1 MRSGGHAGRG
11 NVSLMKAPTDLDTRR
26 FSAGRPP
33 VVLLG
38 GLNVVRALGLA
49 RVPVVVASSTS
60 DELAFASRYC
70 RGRILLPS
78 LGDRRAVADS
88 LLRAGARLAQS
99 VGQRIPLFYSN
110 DDWQRLVQD
119 YRAELAEHY
128 ALLLNDADVAEAL
141 IDKDRFQPLAA
152 ARGLPI
158 PRSLEWDELERACG
172 PVLVKPRAKYR
183 EPTPTQ
189 LRLFGSQGKA
199 RVFPDGRALLA
210 DAAAQQL
217 RPELLIQ
224 EYIDGDDRDIW
235 SFHGFCDEESR
246 LLDWFIGRK
255 IRTYPMLTG
264 ASTFLELA
272 RDEELAELGPR
283 IVSALGLK
291 GVFKIDLKRDPRT
304 RRFHVLEVNA
314 RYNLWHYLG
323 AANGVNLALTAYEH
337 LVHGKRPSAPRGYR
351 TSHRWLYLRFDW
363 LAYRELAARGELG
376 LGGWLASL
384 AKGPKVCQVFSWSD
398 PLPFVFRLHQLTS
411 RLPRAARRW
420 LSTAW

>member
-1 MRSGGHAGRG
+1 
-11 NVSLMKAPTDLDTRR
+11 MKYAFEFDVRR
-26 FSAGRPP
+26 FRAERPP
-33 VVLLG
+33 AVLLG
-38 GLNVVRALGLA
+38 GLNVARALGVA
-49 RVPVVVASSTS
+49 GIPVVVASST

-70 RGRILLPS
+70 RGRIQLPS

-88 LLRAGARLAQS
+88 LLRAGAQLAQS
-99 VGQRIPLFYSN
+99 VGRRIPLFYSN

-119 YRAELAEHY
+119 YRSELAEHY
-128 ALLLNDADVAEAL
+128 ALLLNDTDVADAL

-152 ARGLPI
+152 ERGLPI
-158 PRSLEWDELERACG
+158 PRSLEWDELDQAAG
-172 PVLVKPRAKYR
+172 PVLVKPRSKYKD
-183 EPTPTQ
+183 PTPTQ
-189 LRLFGSQGKA
+189 LRLFGAQAKA
-199 RVFPDGRALLA
+199 RVFADGPALLA

-224 EYIDGDDRDIW
+224 EYIDGGDRDIW

-272 RDEELAELGPR
+272 RDEALAELGPR

-304 RRFHVLEVNA
+304 GRFHVLEVNA
-314 RYNLWHYLG
+314 RYNLWHYLA
-323 AANGVNLALTAYEH
+323 AANGLNLPLTAYEH
-337 LVHGKRPSAPRGYR
+337 LVYGKRPSAPRGYR
-351 TSHRWLYLRFDW
+351 TTHRWLYLRFDW

-376 LGGWLASL
+376 LGAWLASL
-384 AKGPKVCQVFSWSD
+384 VAAPKVCQLFSWSD
-398 PLPFVFRLHQLTS
+398 PLPFVSRLHDLSS
-411 RLPRAARRW
+411 RLPKAAIRW

>member
-1 MRSGGHAGRG
+1 MWSGSHAGQRS
-11 NVSLMKAPTDLDTRR
+11 VSLMKAPMDLDTRR
-26 FSAGRPP
+26 FSAQRPP

-49 RVPVVVASSTS
+49 RIPVVVASSDG
-60 DELAFASRYC
+60 DELAFGSRYC
-70 RGRILLPS
+70 RGRIVLPS

-88 LLRAGARLAQS
+88 LLRAGARFAHS
-99 VGQRIPLFYSN
+99 VGRRIPLFYSN

-128 ALLLNDADVAEAL
+128 ALLLNDAGVADAL

-158 PRSLEWDELERACG
+158 PRSLEWDELERASC
-172 PVLVKPRAKYR
+172 PVLVKPRSKFRDPSPA
-183 EPTPTQ
+183 Q
-189 LRLFGSQGKA
+189 LRLFGTQAKA
-199 RVFPDGRALLA
+199 RIFPSGPALAA
-210 DAAAQQL
+210 DAGAQQL
-217 RPELLIQ
+217 RQELVIQ

-255 IRTYPMLTG
+255 IRTYPALTG

-291 GVFKIDLKRDPRT
+291 GVFKVDLKRDPAT
-304 RRFHVLEVNA
+304 GRFRVLEVNA
-314 RYNLWHYLG
+314 RYNLWHYLA
-323 AANGVNLALTAYEH
+323 AANGLNLPLTAYDY
-337 LVHGKRPSAPRGYR
+337 LVYGKRPSAPRGYR
-351 TSHRWLYLRFDW
+351 TRHRWVYLRFDW

-376 LGGWLASL
+376 LGRWLASL
-384 AKGPKVCQVFSWSD
+384 AGAPKVCQLFSWSD
-398 PLPFVFRLHQLTS
+398 PLPFVFRLHHFTT
-411 RLPRAARRW
+411 RLPRAAKRW

>member
-1 MRSGGHAGRG
+1 
-11 NVSLMKAPTDLDTRR
+11 MKAPTDLDTRR

-49 RVPVVVASSTS
+49 RIPVVVASSSS

-70 RGRILLPS
+70 RGKILLPS

-88 LLRAGARLAQS
+88 LLRAGARIAQS
-99 VGQRIPLFYSN
+99 VGQHIPLFYSN

-158 PRSLEWDELERACG
+158 PRSLEWDELDRASG
-172 PVLVKPRAKYR
+172 PVLVKPRVKYR
-183 EPTPTQ
+183 DPTATQ
-189 LRLFGSQGKA
+189 LRLFGAQGKA

-235 SFHGFCDEESR
+235 SFHGFCDQQSR

-291 GVFKIDLKRDPRT
+291 GVFKVDLKRDRRT
-304 RRFHVLEVNA
+304 GRFHVLEVNA

-323 AANGVNLALTAYEH
+323 AANGLNLPLTAYEH
-337 LVHGKRPSAPRGYR
+337 LVYGKRPSGPRGYR
-351 TSHRWLYLRFDW
+351 TSHRWVYLRFDL

-384 AKGPKVCQVFSWSD
+384 AKAPKVCQVFSWSD